1 MIVCIKIQ
9 TKHSGYYLHF
19 IPEKINLDLLDNYNS
34 SFQAIKSTC
43 NSMIVLSENNTVC
56 LSNCNC
62 TVRDHLQLNSI
73 VKSSVESFMLI
84 TSLKIFVI
92 AFINIIICR
101 CSK

>member
-1 MIVCIKIQ
+1 
-9 TKHSGYYLHF
+9 
-19 IPEKINLDLLDNYNS
+19 
-34 SFQAIKSTC
+34 
-43 NSMIVLSENNTVC
+43 MIVLSENNTVC

-92 AFINIIICR
+92 AFTNIILFVGAR
-101 CSK
+101 NNLFG